1 MSKIILWDWDNTLAD
16 TFGAILV
23 AQNVMRQAYNLSPW
37 TKEEAKIAMNSSG
50 RNLIK
55 NLVGEENALQARQ
68 IFLKAYEEN
77 ASEIVLKEGAK
88 EIVHITKE
96 HGYINILASNKA
108 GPILRNEVETLSL
121 TKFFDKIIGAEDFEH
136 DKPSKEFTDSAI
148 NGYTIDEL
156 YSVGDGKADIKM
168 AHNYPNGKGILV
180 WTDPN
185 TPEFNEIKPDI
196 VFSSLVD
203 LKAIL
208 TSQKQRS

>member
-88 EIVHITKE
+88 E
-96 HGYINILASNKA
+96 NKKSFLS
-108 GPILRNEVETLSL
+108 GTLL
-121 TKFFDKIIGAEDFEH
+121 
-136 DKPSKEFTDSAI
+136 
-148 NGYTIDEL
+148 
-156 YSVGDGKADIKM
+156 
-168 AHNYPNGKGILV
+168 
-180 WTDPN
+180 
-185 TPEFNEIKPDI
+185 
-196 VFSSLVD
+196 
-203 LKAIL
+203 
-208 TSQKQRS
+208 